1 MTRGLK
7 IKGAFIA
14 LGVAVCLFFV
24 YPTIRWGTYE
34 LEQRKEFAG
43 DLQNNKIGSW
53 KEEEIEIEDNDFFGN
68 LAFTMKKWAQGDR
81 DKVINLG
88 LDLQGGLYVV
98 LEVDLDDAIRVQNQN
113 VRERI
118 KDSLIEKDANY
129 ELIIDTA
136 DDKILLSFK
145 DIKNAKKAAQILSG
159 DLDYQNV
166 IKIPDYEKLKANK
179 FTVGLTP
186 EYITKTKKRA
196 LEQAR
201 RVVENRINELG
212 LTEPSIQVQD
222 KLARI
227 IVQLPGEKDP
237 DRVIQ
242 LLKQTAKMEFHLVAS
257 EKQTKRVIDSINR
270 IYKIKDKLQVDKGHV
285 ADGASFTGYQIE
297 DADTDY
303 FKMILNDPEVQ
314 KRIPQDCIIMLGRP
328 VPNNQ
333 FGTVSRLFALVKK
346 DVAIDGMSLKD
357 ANVNLGS
364 TANDRHVQLKLD
376 GRGIARLKSV
386 SKKCERDFKN
396 KNIVNRL
403 AILLDDVIYSAPSL
417 YQYIDS
423 SPIISGSFTERE
435 SADLAL
441 VLRSGALPAKMN
453 IIQNRT
459 IGATLGAD
467 SINRGVKS
475 AIVGLICVLIFMV
488 FYYLMA
494 GLIADFALALNLL
507 ILMAVLAFFRA
518 TLTLPGIA
526 GIILTIGM
534 AVDANVLIFE
544 RIREELKKKDDIKR
558 AIREGFAHAKV
569 TIVDANVTT
578 VLTAII
584 LYMLGTGPI
593 RGFALTLIIG
603 IIASMITSLVI
614 VRFIFDSLA
623 TRKSFKSIKMF
634 QFFSKPNIDFISKR
648 YFAYA
653 ISLFIIIVGMSVFSI
668 RNNNQ
673 NKANLQGKSL
683 SGTSLFEK
691 PIKGIELTGGDM
703 IRVKF
708 DNPISVAKVRNAL
721 GTVGLGES
729 TIQEIEG
736 ENEIMVRSSFNSSTN
751 AFDAL
756 KIAFKNDNPIV
767 LEIDRIGPAIGNELK
782 SAAVWSI
789 LIALGVIILYIWFR
803 FKEFGF
809 GLAAIVALAHDV
821 LITLG
826 VFALTG
832 HQITLGVIAALL
844 TIVGYSLNDTI
855 VVFDRIREDIN
866 LDRKSSFKDILNLSI
881 NQTLSR
887 TVLTSLTTL
896 VVVLFLYLFGGEVI
910 KSFAFALLIGVIVG
924 TYSSIFVAS
933 PILLIWRK
941 FISKKKLE
949 IRN

>member
-1 MTRGLK
+1 MNRELR
-7 IKGAFIA
+7 IKGVVIA
-14 LGVAVCLFFV
+14 LGIAVCLFFV
-24 YPTIRWGTYE
+24 YPTVRWGTYTPEKRIEFTGNLENSE
-34 LEQRKEFAG
+34 L
-43 DLQNNKIGSW
+43 GSW
-53 KEEEIEIEDNDFFGN
+53 KEQEMEIEKGDLIGGF
-68 LAFTMKKWAQGDR
+68 AFSMKKWWQGDR
-81 DKVINLG
+81 DRVINLG

-98 LEVDLDDAIRVQNQN
+98 LEVDLDDAVRVQNQN

-118 KDSLIEKDANY
+118 KDSLREREAEFKLIADTGNKKIE
-129 ELIIDTA
+129 
-136 DDKILLSFK
+136 LSFK
-145 DIKNAKKAAQILSG
+145 DIKDSKKAAQILKG

-166 IKIPDYEKLKANK
+166 ITIPDNETLNATK
-179 FTVGLTP
+179 FDVTLTAD
-186 EYITKTKKRA
+186 YITKTKKRA

-212 LTEPSIQVQD
+212 LTEPSIQVQNNV
-222 KLARI
+222 ARI
-227 IVQLPGEKDP
+227 VVQLPGEKDP
-237 DRVIQ
+237 NRVLR
-242 LLKQTAKMEFHLVAS
+242 LLKETAKMEFHLVAS

-270 IYKIKDKLQVDKGHV
+270 IHKIKDKLQVDTGRVKE
-285 ADGASFTGYQIE
+285 GASYTSYEIE
-297 DADTDY
+297 DLDTDY
-303 FKMILNDPEVQ
+303 FKMILKDPEVQ
-314 KRIPQDCIIMLGRP
+314 KRIPQDSMVMLGRP
-328 VPNNQ
+328 VPNVNR
-333 FGTVSRLFALVKK
+333 GSVTRIFALVKK
-346 DVAIDGMSLKD
+346 DVAINGMSLKD
-357 ANVNLGS
+357 ANVNLGR

-386 SKKCERDFKN
+386 SRKCENDFKN

-403 AILLDDVIYSAPSL
+403 AIVLDDVIYSAPSL
-417 YQYIDS
+417 YTYIDS
-423 SPIISGSFTERE
+423 SPIISGSFSEQE

-441 VLRSGALPAKMN
+441 VLRSGALPAKME

-475 AIVGLICVLIFMV
+475 AIVGLICVLIFMA
-488 FYYLMA
+488 FYYLLA

-544 RIREELKKKDDIKR
+544 RIREELRKKDDIKR

-569 TIVDANVTT
+569 TIIDANVTT
-578 VLTAII
+578 ILTAII

-603 IIASMITSLVI
+603 IVASMITSLVI
-614 VRFIFDSLA
+614 SRFIFDYLA
-623 TRKSFKSIKMF
+623 TRDSFKSLKMF
-634 QFFSKPNIDFISKR
+634 QFFSRPNIDFISKR

-653 ISLFIIIVGMSVFSI
+653 ISLIIIIVGMSVFSI

-673 NKANLQGKSL
+673 NKANEQGKSL
-683 SGTSLFEK
+683 SGESLFET

-708 DNPISVAKVRNAL
+708 DKNIKIAKVREAL
-721 GTVGLGES
+721 STVGLGES

-736 ENEIMVRSSFNSSTN
+736 ENEIMVRSSFNSSSN
-751 AFDAL
+751 AFAAL
-756 KIAFKNDNPIV
+756 EKTFANDNPIM
-767 LEIDRIGPAIGNELK
+767 LEVDRIGPAIGEELK
-782 SAAVWSI
+782 TAAVWSI
-789 LIALGVIILYIWFR
+789 VIALFFIIFYIWIR

-826 VFALTG
+826 IFALTG
-832 HQITLGVIAALL
+832 NQITLGVIAALL

-941 FISKKKLE
+941 FITKKK
-949 IRN
+949 

>member
-1 MTRGLK
+1 MNRELR
-7 IKGAFIA
+7 IKGVVIA
-14 LGVAVCLFFV
+14 LGIAVCLFFV
-24 YPTIRWGTYE
+24 YPTIRWGTYSPEKRIEFTGNLENNE
-34 LEQRKEFAG
+34 L
-43 DLQNNKIGSW
+43 GSW
-53 KEEEIEIEDNDFFGN
+53 KEQEMEIEKGDLFGN
-68 LAFTMKKWAQGDR
+68 FVFSLKKWWQGDR
-81 DKVINLG
+81 DRVINLG

-98 LEVDLDDAIRVQNQN
+98 LEVDLDDAVRVQNQN

-118 KDSLIEKDANY
+118 KDTLREKDANY
-129 ELIIDTA
+129 KLISDTG
-136 DDKILLSFK
+136 DKKIELSFK
-145 DIKNAKKAAQILSG
+145 NVAEAKKAAQVLKG

-166 IKIPDYEKLKANK
+166 INIPDNETLNANK
-179 FTVGLTP
+179 FDVTLTP
-186 EYITKTKKRA
+186 EYIAKTKKRA

-212 LTEPSIQVQD
+212 LTEPSIQVQNND
-222 KLARI
+222 ARI

-237 DRVIQ
+237 NRVLR
-242 LLKQTAKMEFHLVAS
+242 LLKETAKMEFHLVAS

-270 IYKIKDKLQVDKGHV
+270 IHKIKNKLLVDTGRIKE
-285 ADGASFTGYQIE
+285 GASYTSYEIE
-297 DADTDY
+297 DIDTDY
-303 FKMILNDPEVQ
+303 FKMILKDPEVQ
-314 KRIPQDCIIMLGRP
+314 KRIPQDSMIMLGRA
-328 VPNNQ
+328 VPNLNR
-333 FGTVSRLFALVKK
+333 GSVSRLFALVKK

-357 ANVNLGS
+357 ANVNLGR

-376 GRGIARLKSV
+376 SRGIARLKSV
-386 SKKCERDFKN
+386 SRKCENDFKK

-403 AILLDDVIYSAPSL
+403 AIILDDVIYSAPSL
-417 YQYIDS
+417 YTYIDS
-423 SPIISGSFTERE
+423 SPIISGSFTEQE

-441 VLRSGALPAKMN
+441 VLRSGALPAKME

-475 AIVGLICVLIFMV
+475 AIVGLICVLIFMAV
-488 FYYLMA
+488 YYLLA

-507 ILMAVLAFFRA
+507 FLMAVLAFFRA

-544 RIREELKKKDDIKR
+544 RIREELRMKDDIKR

-578 VLTAII
+578 ILTAII

-614 VRFIFDSLA
+614 SRFIFDYLA
-623 TRKSFKSIKMF
+623 SRDSFKSLKMLQLF
-634 QFFSKPNIDFISKR
+634 KKPNIDFISKR
-648 YFAYA
+648 YVAYA
-653 ISLFIIIVGMSVFSI
+653 ISLILIVVGMSVFSV

-673 NKANLQGKSL
+673 NKANSQGKSL
-683 SGTSLFEK
+683 SGNSLFEK

-708 DNPISVAKVRNAL
+708 DKNVEIANVRKAL
-721 GTVGLGES
+721 STIGLGES

-736 ENEIMVRSSFNSSTN
+736 ENEIMIRSSFNSSTN
-751 AFDAL
+751 AFTAL
-756 KIAFKNDNPIV
+756 KKAFKNQNPVI
-767 LEIDRIGPAIGNELK
+767 LEVDRIGPAIGEELK
-782 SAAVWSI
+782 SGAIYSI
-789 LIALGVIILYIWFR
+789 IIALAVIILYIWIR

-826 VFALTG
+826 IFALTG
-832 HQITLGVIAALL
+832 NQITLGVIAALL

-855 VVFDRIREDIN
+855 VVFDRIREDVN
-866 LDRKSSFKDILNLSI
+866 LDRNSSFKDILNLSI

-941 FISKKKLE
+941 FISKKK
-949 IRN
+949 

>member
-1 MTRGLK
+1 MNRELR
-7 IKGAFIA
+7 IKGVVIA
-14 LGVAVCLFFV
+14 LGIAVCLFFV
-24 YPTIRWGTYE
+24 YPTIRWGTYSPEKRIEFTGNLENNE
-34 LEQRKEFAG
+34 LGFWKEQEMEIEKG
-43 DLQNNKIGSW
+43 DLV
-53 KEEEIEIEDNDFFGN
+53 GN
-68 LAFTMKKWAQGDR
+68 FVFSLKKWWQGDR
-81 DKVINLG
+81 DRVINLG

-98 LEVDLDDAIRVQNQN
+98 LEVDLDDAVRVQNQN

-118 KDSLIEKDANY
+118 KDTLREKDANY
-129 ELIIDTA
+129 KLISDTG
-136 DDKILLSFK
+136 DKKIELSFK
-145 DIKNAKKAAQILSG
+145 NVAEAKKAAQVLKG

-166 IKIPDYEKLKANK
+166 INIPDNETLNANK
-179 FTVGLTP
+179 FDVTLTP
-186 EYITKTKKRA
+186 EYIAKTKKRA

-212 LTEPSIQVQD
+212 LTEPSIQVQNND
-222 KLARI
+222 ARI

-237 DRVIQ
+237 NRVLR
-242 LLKQTAKMEFHLVAS
+242 LLKETAKMEFHLVAS

-270 IYKIKDKLQVDKGHV
+270 IHKIKNKLLVDTGRIKE
-285 ADGASFTGYQIE
+285 GASYTSYEIE
-297 DADTDY
+297 DIDTDY
-303 FKMILNDPEVQ
+303 FKMILKDPEVQ
-314 KRIPQDCIIMLGRP
+314 KRIPQDSMIMLGRA
-328 VPNNQ
+328 VPNLNR
-333 FGTVSRLFALVKK
+333 GSVSRLFALVKK

-357 ANVNLGS
+357 ANVNLGR

-376 GRGIARLKSV
+376 SRGIARLKSV
-386 SKKCERDFKN
+386 SRKCENDFKK

-403 AILLDDVIYSAPSL
+403 AIILDDVIYSAPSL
-417 YQYIDS
+417 YTYIDS
-423 SPIISGSFTERE
+423 SPIISGSFTEQE

-441 VLRSGALPAKMN
+441 VLRSGALPAKME

-475 AIVGLICVLIFMV
+475 AIVGLICVLIFMAV
-488 FYYLMA
+488 YYLLA

-507 ILMAVLAFFRA
+507 FLMAVLAFFRA

-544 RIREELKKKDDIKR
+544 RIREELRMKDDIKR

-578 VLTAII
+578 ILTAII

-614 VRFIFDSLA
+614 SRFIFDYLA
-623 TRKSFKSIKMF
+623 SRDSFKSLKMLQLF
-634 QFFSKPNIDFISKR
+634 KKPNIDFISKR
-648 YFAYA
+648 YVAYA
-653 ISLFIIIVGMSVFSI
+653 ISLILIVVGMSVFSV

-673 NKANLQGKSL
+673 NKANSQGKSL
-683 SGTSLFEK
+683 SGNSLFEK

-708 DNPISVAKVRNAL
+708 DKNVEIANVRKAL
-721 GTVGLGES
+721 STIGLGES

-736 ENEIMVRSSFNSSTN
+736 ENEIMIRSSFNSSTN
-751 AFDAL
+751 AFTAL
-756 KIAFKNDNPIV
+756 KKAFKNQNPVI
-767 LEIDRIGPAIGNELK
+767 LEVDRIGPAIGEELK
-782 SAAVWSI
+782 SGAIYSI
-789 LIALGVIILYIWFR
+789 IIALAVIILYIWIR

-826 VFALTG
+826 IFALTG
-832 HQITLGVIAALL
+832 NQITLGVIAALL

-855 VVFDRIREDIN
+855 VVFDRIREDVN
-866 LDRKSSFKDILNLSI
+866 LDRNSSFKDILNLSI

-941 FISKKKLE
+941 FISKKK
-949 IRN
+949 